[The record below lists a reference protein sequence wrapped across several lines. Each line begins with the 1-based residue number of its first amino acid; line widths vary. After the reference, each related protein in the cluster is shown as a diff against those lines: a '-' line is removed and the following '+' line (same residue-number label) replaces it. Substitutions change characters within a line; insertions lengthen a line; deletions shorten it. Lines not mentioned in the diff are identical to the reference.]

1 MGLWFCSANAKLYKF
16 GNFGL
21 CFRFS
26 FEFFVLR
33 NCCLLLLRPR
43 LSPCSV
49 LFISSH
55 LSPPSSFL
63 SLLCTHSRSYCVDAG
78 KRENLLRQVNATLLL
93 PLAFLGICRR
103 FLPLLTSLSSS
114 LSFFFF
120 FVFWKLCVSSSS
132 GMLLTLHPRSVSLPP
147 PAACAIYAAL
157 SNPKATFIAQLYL
170 YLLQACLIEI

>member
-1 MGLWFCSANAKLYKF
+1 M
-16 GNFGL
+16 
-21 CFRFS
+21 
-26 FEFFVLR
+26 
-33 NCCLLLLRPR
+33 
-43 LSPCSV
+43 
-49 LFISSH
+49 
-55 LSPPSSFL
+55 
-63 SLLCTHSRSYCVDAG
+63 DAG
-78 KRENLLRQVNATLLL
+78 KRENLLSQVNATLLL

-120 FVFWKLCVSSSS
+120 VFWKLCVSSFS